1 MEFTLS
7 YILTVSELTEKIKD
21 LLEMEFPDL
30 WVEGE
35 ISNLRCPSSGH
46 IYFTLKDDYSQI
58 RAVIFKLN
66 AHPLK
71 FRLEDGLLVICHGRI
86 SLYEKRGEYQ
96 LILDS
101 IEPKGIGALQ
111 LAFIQLKERLSKE
124 GLFDTGHKKP
134 LPFLPQSIGIITSP
148 VGAAIRDMIQIIHR
162 RFENVHIL
170 LYPVRVQG
178 EGASEEIKEAIE
190 YFNKKREVDVII
202 LGRGG
207 GSLEDLAPFNEEIVA
222 RAIYHSKIPIISA
235 VGHETDYTITD
246 FVADLRAPTPSGA
259 AELVVK
265 EKREIKKTLNHL
277 KERLE
282 GTIFKIID
290 EDKAILNHLNKG
302 LISPKRRIEEYL
314 LRIDELANR
323 AKILTILSF
332 KRKKEKFHFLRD
344 GLLMRTPEKRIGQ
357 LRKLLSEYEQR
368 MLQSLKHSLEMK
380 RQGLDGILGKLNSLN
395 PLSILQRGYSIT
407 RKLPSFKIL
416 RYASDVKEG
425 EKVEVRLYRGRIF
438 CKVEKTDELD
448 DKIN

>member
-66 AHPLK
+66 ARPLK
-71 FRLEDGLLVICHGRI
+71 FRLEDGLLVICHGRL

-124 GLFDTGHKKP
+124 GLFDKSHKKP

-222 RAIYHSKIPIISA
+222 RAIYHSRIPIISA
-235 VGHETDYTITD
+235 VGHETDYTISD

-314 LRIDELANR
+314 LRIDELTNR
-323 AKILTILSF
+323 AKVLTILNF

-344 GLLMRTPEKRIGQ
+344 SLLMITPEKRIGQ

-368 MLQSLKHSLEMK
+368 MVQSLRHSLEMK

-416 RYASDVKEG
+416 RYAGDVKEG

-448 DKIN
+448 DKID